1 MICKHKKKEDTDMKK
16 LIAFVLCMV
25 MVLAALATVAAGAA
39 EPTHEVD
46 RSIVYKA
53 AFGTP
58 IVDGQMDDIYLQS
71 DVMYAENVTFSS
83 DASVKEGA
91 NATAEYRIVWNRTT
105 LFIFCTVTDHTRS
118 NKGSAGAAAGKMDN
132 TDIYVMLDPDFS
144 FDKDYSD
151 RQNLPGA
158 GQFRYHPNCT
168 IDQEPDRAISWG
180 SLTLR
185 NLYSETLNY
194 VGGYLNETDGSYSFE
209 MCFDYNEEYQKV
221 LAANI
226 KTRTET
232 AMGFCVQ
239 VNDVMDNDGKRD
251 ALIFSNNG
259 KALPSK
265 NLNNCGKVLLA
276 YQDGVEIPEEV
287 VTTEPPTSEPGSTP
301 TEAPTGTPTGTPTE
315 KPTEAPTKENPKP
328 STGESTKANEEK
340 PSGGCSSS
348 LTSSIALLTV
358 IGTAGVTAGVVG
370 FRKKKH

>member
-1 MICKHKKKEDTDMKK
+1 
-16 LIAFVLCMV
+16 
-25 MVLAALATVAAGAA
+25 MVLTALATVIAGAA

-58 IVDGQMDDIYLQS
+58 VVDGQMDDIYLKS
-71 DVMYAENVTFSS
+71 DVMYAENVTFSG

-105 LFIFCTVTDHTRS
+105 LFIFCTVTDSTRS
-118 NKGSAGAAAGKMDN
+118 KPGTPNAAAGKMDN
-132 TDIYVMLDPDFS
+132 TDIYVMLDPNFS
-144 FDKDYSD
+144 FENDYSD

-158 GQFRYHPNCT
+158 GQFRYQPNCT
-168 IDQEPDRAISWG
+168 IDKEPERAISWG

-185 NLYSETLNY
+185 NLYLETLNY

-232 AMGFCVQ
+232 AMGFCLQ
-239 VNDVMDNDGKRD
+239 INDVMDDDAKRD
-251 ALIFSNNG
+251 ALVFSNND
-259 KALPSK
+259 KALPSR

-276 YQDGVEIPEEV
+276 YQEGVEIPEEV
-287 VTTEPPTSEPGSTP
+287 ITTEPPASDTKPVT
-301 TEAPTGTPTGTPTE
+301 TEAPTKPTE
-315 KPTEAPTKENPKP
+315 KPTSKPSTAEESKP

-348 LTSSIALLTV
+348 LTSSIALLAV
-358 IGTAGVTAGVVG
+358 LGTAGAVAGAVG
-370 FRKKKH
+370 FRKKH